1 MRDLID
7 DVQEPAN
14 EAKLAYATPDL
25 VEAGKIADV
34 TLSNGNNAGG
44 DGGYS

>member
-7 DVQEPAN
+7 DGREVSN
-14 EAKLAYATPDL
+14 DTKLAYAKPDL

-34 TLSNGNNAGG
+34 TLSNGNNPGA
-44 DGGYS
+44 DGAYS

>member
-1 MRDLID
+1 MRDFID
-7 DVQEPAN
+7 EAQETAN

-34 TLSNGNNAGG
+34 TLSNGNNPGG